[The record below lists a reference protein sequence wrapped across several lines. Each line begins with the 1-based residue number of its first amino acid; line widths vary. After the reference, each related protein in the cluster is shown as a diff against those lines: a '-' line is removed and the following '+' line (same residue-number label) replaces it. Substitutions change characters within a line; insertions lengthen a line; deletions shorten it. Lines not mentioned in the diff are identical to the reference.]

1 MPEQIDIQKI
11 VNTDDP
17 DLLVK
22 EAKKLAGKLKAHDD
36 ATKTQVR
43 RLFATIRQIEA
54 KWKQDPDGAYR
65 DLVLFGPR
73 LAYQAQR
80 HEKIAE
86 LTREIQRGIPLVGRD
101 PTKLKRLVQFF
112 EATVAYFLAGPQYG
126 GA

>member
-1 MPEQIDIQKI
+1 MTETIERII
-11 VNTDDP
+11 NTDNP

-22 EAKKLAGKLKAHDD
+22 EAKNLAKKLRAHDE

-73 LAYQAQR
+73 LAYQAHR
-80 HEKIAE
+80 HSQIAA
-86 LTREIQRGIPLVGRD
+86 LTQVIQQGIPLVGKDTQR
-101 PTKLKRLVQFF
+101 LKRLVQFF
-112 EATVAYFLAGPQYG
+112 EATVAYLLAGANYYG
-126 GA
+126 GE